1 MELDSEIK
9 ALQKDLHKERRRR
22 ERDLFNRLWSIKHDA
37 EFVSRVADALDLPL
51 VANLR
56 CGAWYTAPRQT
67 RATCYFKSTDGHTGQ
82 WGFSLKRHNLGLV
95 NVIVKSGGCI
105 IVDSTRSGK
114 TMPDALSK
122 TIPIWCA
129 VLNRASALSH
139 PGSGV
144 DRVEGSDSLV
154 TPERLVSR
162 SEHEQM
168 DSRVDLWAKALVE
181 SDLSVPRLD
190 GSLRPFFVTTD
201 TDLDELAE
209 EIATGVAQ
217 DPPGRPTTGPE
228 GNGGPSSDRPSFIP
242 VILLSAS
249 HAPSQADPSPS
260 SSTLDNRG
268 LDYDY
273 VQGSGDDEENWSQGL
288 TPSLFWDPEYHDRI
302 LGAGRGVEIEG
313 VVREV
318 VSRTRDITKAGKE
331 EEGEDGRKEV
341 VPTNGREER
350 EVGRT
355 GIFLG
360 VVPLS
365 KGAQEEW
372 EKDVMGRYGLV
383 VQCDGVGS
391 SVEEAVAQ
399 IRERHEVRLVR
410 LGFKQGKAG
419 AGPFGH
425 FLPVI
430 LNALISRLCRGD
442 PSQDGVEV
450 EVGSTKILLCDM
462 TGHDLAPSLA
472 VALLSACFGP
482 GPDRRFLSDDQDRWA
497 HQAQLDKDQV
507 RRRLQW
513 VMGEEAVESNK
524 AGPART
530 FLNRVNGEVLAV
542 GRRADYES
550 RDPMYDTAAALQNAT
565 I

>member
-1 MELDSEIK
+1 MLS
-9 ALQKDLHKERRRR
+9 
-22 ERDLFNRLWSIKHDA
+22 
-37 EFVSRVADALDLPL
+37 SRVAD
-51 VANLR
+51 R
-56 CGAWYTAPRQT
+56 
-67 RATCYFKSTDGHTGQ
+67 
-82 WGFSLKRHNLGLV
+82 
-95 NVIVKSGGCI
+95 CI

-139 PGSGV
+139 PESGA
-144 DRVEGSDSLV
+144 DRVKDSDSLV

-168 DSRVDLWAKALVE
+168 DSRVDLWAKALME
-181 SDLSVPRLD
+181 SDLSVPRLH

-201 TDLDELAE
+201 TDLDGLAE
-209 EIATGVAQ
+209 EISASKAQ
-217 DPPGRPTTGPE
+217 EPPGRPRTG
-228 GNGGPSSDRPSFIP
+228 SFIP

-249 HAPSQADPSPS
+249 HAPSQADLS
-260 SSTLDNRG
+260 SSSPRLDNRG

-273 VQGSGDDEENWSQGL
+273 VQGSGDDEENWSEGL
-288 TPSLFWDPEYHDRI
+288 TPFLFWDPECHDRI

-318 VSRTRDITKAGKE
+318 VSRTQDTRKAGKQ
-331 EEGEDGRKEV
+331 EDGRKEV

-360 VVPLS
+360 VVPPS

-391 SVEEAVAQ
+391 VEEAVAQ
-399 IRERHEVRLVR
+399 IRERDEVRLVR

-442 PSQDGVEV
+442 SRQDDGVEV

-482 GPDRRFLSDDQDRWA
+482 GPDRRFLSDDQERWA

-513 VMGEEAVESNK
+513 VMEGEAVESNK

-530 FLNRVNGEVLAV
+530 FLNRVNGEVLKV

-550 RDPMYDTAAALQNAT
+550 RDPMYT
-565 I
+565 IQPPL

>member
-9 ALQKDLHKERRRR
+9 AFQKDLHKERRRR

-37 EFVSRVADALDLPL
+37 EFVSKVADALDLPL

-139 PGSGV
+139 PGSGA
-144 DRVEGSDSLV
+144 DRVEVFDSLV

-168 DSRVDLWAKALVE
+168 DSRVESWAKTLMD
-181 SDLSVPRLD
+181 SDLSVPRLN

-201 TDLDELAE
+201 TDLDEFVE
-209 EIATGVAQ
+209 EIATGAAQ
-217 DPPGRPTTGPE
+217 DPPGRPRTGPE

-399 IRERHEVRLVR
+399 IRERDEVRLVR

-442 PSQDGVEV
+442 PSQGVA
-450 EVGSTKILLCDM
+450 VGSTKILLCDM
-462 TGHDLAPSLA
+462 TGRDLAPSLA

-482 GPDRRFLSDDQDRWA
+482 GPDRRFLSDDQERWA

-550 RDPMYDTAAALQNAT
+550 RDPMYDTATAAL